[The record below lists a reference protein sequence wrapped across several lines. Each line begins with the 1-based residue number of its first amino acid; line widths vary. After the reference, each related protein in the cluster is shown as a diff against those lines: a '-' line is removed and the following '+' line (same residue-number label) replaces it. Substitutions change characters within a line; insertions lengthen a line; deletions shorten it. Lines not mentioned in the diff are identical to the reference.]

1 MIGRVLVGLAVLF
14 SIALLWAGGG
24 LAWAH
29 LELWRLRP
37 PLPDANE
44 IAALGDAPDA
54 PVRLWWW
61 NTSSQAAPRGL
72 ALDRGPDPG
81 GGPWVMSH
89 PAFVLEWTNGR
100 RLLIDAGMSRS
111 AAERFA
117 APIVQA
123 GGTPPVVRESLAER
137 LGAAAG
143 TLAGALFSHLH
154 TDHVEGMGEL
164 CKARSGA
171 PLPVFQTPDQARR
184 SNYTTRAGRD
194 LLEAAGCA
202 APHELPD
209 LALAPVP
216 GFAGVAVVAGA
227 GHTPGSQIVLA
238 ALAEGGERRLL
249 AFTGDVANHVDGIRL
264 GVPKPILYRTLM
276 VPESEGRLARLRDWL
291 AELERGGATLLVAH
305 DGLHLETL
313 GIPELPEPAPPTPS
327 ALLRVP

>member
-61 NTSSQAAPRGL
+61 N
-72 ALDRGPDPG
+72 
-81 GGPWVMSH
+81 
-89 PAFVLEWTNGR
+89 LEWTNGR